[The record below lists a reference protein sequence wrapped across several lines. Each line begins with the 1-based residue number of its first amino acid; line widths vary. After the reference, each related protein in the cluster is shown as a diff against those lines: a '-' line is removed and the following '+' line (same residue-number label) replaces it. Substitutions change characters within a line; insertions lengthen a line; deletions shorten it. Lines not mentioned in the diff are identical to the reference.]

1 MKETFVF
8 YKSWMEALT
17 DVPDDIRLEVYDC
30 IIEYAFSGKVP
41 SLKPMAKM
49 AFNFIKNDIDRASE
63 KYKKIVDRNKNNGAK
78 GGRPKTHTN
87 PKNPV
92 GFSETQENP
101 NEYDNEYDNEH
112 DNEHDNKNF
121 LDKGLE
127 NENDF
132 DQSGIVDNFS
142 SQEEII
148 NQENSVLFPEEDS
161 KNPRQTVPLENKPP
175 KKVSQKKGSGKKYFS
190 ATDFKKML
198 IDLKVD
204 EKDADDWINIRRQK
218 RAVFTENAIKLVQDE
233 CARYNLEFPEAIK
246 YSAKY
251 GWQGFEYEWYLNK
264 KNKEN
269 GKSTYQNP
277 NNGFSNSAGNS
288 GGGVKASGKV
298 SARTLLARRITENS
312 SGNSQSGN
320 TTIDVKAV

>member
-17 DVPDDIRLEVYDC
+17 DVPDDVRLEVYDC

-78 GGRPKTHTN
+78 GGRPKNHTN

-101 NEYDNEYDNEH
+101 NEYDNDNDNEYDN
-112 DNEHDNKNF
+112 NI
-121 LDKGLE
+121 LLE
-127 NENDF
+127 KESKVEN
-132 DQSGIVDNFS
+132 
-142 SQEEII
+142 II
-148 NQENSVLFPEEDS
+148 KENSREVFPEKTIEVNTES
-161 KNPRQTVPLENKPP
+161 EEKEKSSAKKEKVTRSVFKPP
-175 KKVSQKKGSGKKYFS
+175 SVQEVQEYCNERQNGISGYSFVNFYQSKGWMVGSN
-190 ATDFKKML
+190 KM
-198 IDLKVD
+198 
-204 EKDADDWINIRRQK
+204 KDWKAAIRTWEQ
-218 RAVFTENAIKLVQDE
+218 
-233 CARYNLEFPEAIK
+233 
-246 YSAKY
+246 
-251 GWQGFEYEWYLNK
+251 

-269 GKSTYQNP
+269 GKSNYQNS
-277 NNGFSNSAGNS
+277 NNGFSNSAGNT

-298 SARTLLARRITENS
+298 SARTLLARRITESS

-320 TTIDVKAV
+320 TTIDIEAIQ